1 MLKSN
6 HEMLAL
12 AQLKKS
18 IHRHEL
24 NENLAID
31 KKPTSFSSCMTNQ
44 RNSCGDQKRLENII
58 IVVVQSF
65 NSSIGAGRPMLLI
78 P

>member
-1 MLKSN
+1 ML
-6 HEMLAL
+6 EIE
-12 AQLKKS
+12 QLKKS

-24 NENLAID
+24 NENLPID
-31 KKPTSFSSCMTNQ
+31 QKPTSLSSCRTNQ
-44 RNSCGDQKRLENII
+44 RNSFGDQKSLKNVI